1 MIEQVYD
8 IFLFYRIV
16 WFNRYDM
23 AKRGRGG
30 GHTNLYLVNVG
41 ICEFSFCPT

>member
-1 MIEQVYD
+1 MVYL
-8 IFLFYRIV
+8 LFKVRSDQYFMSKNLV
-16 WFNRYDM
+16 CDE
-23 AKRGRGG
+23 RGRGG